1 MQVEWNW
8 NVFSMYICNHF
19 MMKEIPICET
29 RQILKHLFSSC
40 MENMWSIY
48 MNENTMFIL
57 FVITISCNV
66 ILLFQ
71 NQYFFVLLFWQVYT
85 TRLGRGHIILVP
97 TPEAVFS
104 VFYTMRERMILGVF
118 SSLSLLL
125 IGFGVSLPL
134 GVALG
139 LIAGWNSRLRDTVVP
154 IARVLS
160 PIPAIIYAPYLIA
173 IMPSFRSAS
182 AMVLIIGIFWPTFL
196 QMVARVG
203 ALDQRIL
210 DSARVLGLKQRELL
224 WEVLLPWVMPGILTG
239 LRGSLSSAFMLLTL
253 AEMMGAHSGLGY
265 FIRNFAD
272 YANYTNVLA
281 GILLVALVITLLNRA
296 VTALETRLV
305 RWH

>member
-1 MQVEWNW
+1 M
-8 NVFSMYICNHF
+8 
-19 MMKEIPICET
+19 
-29 RQILKHLFSSC
+29 
-40 MENMWSIY
+40 
-48 MNENTMFIL
+48 
-57 FVITISCNV
+57 
-66 ILLFQ
+66 
-71 NQYFFVLLFWQVYT
+71 YT

>member
-1 MQVEWNW
+1 M
-8 NVFSMYICNHF
+8 
-19 MMKEIPICET
+19 
-29 RQILKHLFSSC
+29 
-40 MENMWSIY
+40 
-48 MNENTMFIL
+48 
-57 FVITISCNV
+57 
-66 ILLFQ
+66 
-71 NQYFFVLLFWQVYT
+71 YT

-139 LIAGWNSRLRDTVVP
+139 LVAGWNSRLRDTVVP

-182 AMVLIIGIFWPTFL
+182 AMVLIIGILWPTFL
-196 QMVARVG
+196 QMAARVG

-210 DSARVLGLKQRELL
+210 DSARVLG
-224 WEVLLPWVMPGILTG
+224 
-239 LRGSLSSAFMLLTL
+239 
-253 AEMMGAHSGLGY
+253 AETA
-265 FIRNFAD
+265 
-272 YANYTNVLA
+272 
-281 GILLVALVITLLNRA
+281 RA
-296 VTALETRLV
+296 VMGGAPAVGHARYTHRPARLALLGLYAADAR
-305 RWH
+305 

>member
-1 MQVEWNW
+1 MTKRETKSRPILAVHIL
-8 NVFSMYICNHF
+8 FAALMLSMYLPGNA
-19 MMKEIPICET
+19 KVKASPV
-29 RQILKHLFSSC
+29 C
-40 MENMWSIY
+40 MTVACVLIELAVIY
-48 MNENTMFIL
+48 QLIRRKKARTAGDIGA
-57 FVITISCNV
+57 II
-66 ILLFQ
+66 
-71 NQYFFVLLFWQVYT
+71 FFVLLFWQVYT

-173 IMPSFRSAS
+173 VMPSFRSAS

-196 QMVARVG
+196 QMAARVG

-296 VTALETRLV
+296 VTTLETRLV